1 MNIQL
6 YIEIFYAIILLF
18 VCLRIIYEVDTISKI
33 YSYLLVVIFLPI
45 IGMVVYFAMGN
56 NYRKNKLYS
65 KKLTRNNDLFS
76 RVRHH
81 INQSSIAIIKDGKP
95 SYLKDNPQL
104 AYLLL
109 HDKSPIT
116 KNNEVKLLLNGEET
130 FPEIIRALKAAQN
143 HIHIE
148 YYIFEDDKIGCKI
161 KDVLIE
167 KAKQGISV
175 RFIYDDFGSRSI
187 RKRIV
192 KELKDNGVEVYRF
205 YKINFIS
212 LANRINY
219 RNHRKI
225 IVIDGE
231 TAFVGGINISER
243 YSNPNPY
250 QLYWRDTHIKIKGS
264 GTANLQYIFLCDWN
278 FCTGNQIAINESF
291 FRTDL
296 PTEAK
301 VPLQIA
307 ASGPDSDSPTI
318 LYSIIQAISKAKH
331 EVLITTP
338 YFIPDESLINI
349 IKIAALS
356 GVSIKLIVP
365 KKGDSFLV
373 NAAACSFYSE
383 LIDAGVEIYLYTK
396 GFIHAKTL
404 VIDEAIAMVGTANMD
419 IRSFELNFE
428 VNAVIYDN
436 NFAKEMRKAFEN
448 DLLDSIKINEKEWN
462 ERSKWKTFS
471 EKIARLFSPLL

>member
-1 MNIQL
+1 ML
-6 YIEIFYAIILLF
+6 
-18 VCLRIIYEVDTISKI
+18 
-33 YSYLLVVIFLPI
+33 VIFLPVL
-45 IGMVVYFAMGN
+45 GMVIYFALGN
-56 NYRKNKLYS
+56 NFRKNKLYS
-65 KKLTRNNDLFS
+65 KKLSKNDDLFNQ
-76 RVRHH
+76 VRQH
-81 INQSSIAIIKDGKP
+81 IYHASLAIIDQGKP

-116 KNNEVKLLLNGEET
+116 ANNEVKLLLNGEQT
-130 FPEIIRALKAAQN
+130 FLEIIDALKQAKN

-148 YYIFEDDKIGCKI
+148 YYIYEDDEIGNEIKKI
-161 KDVLIE
+161 LIE
-167 KAKQGISV
+167 KAKEGVAV

-187 RKRIV
+187 RKRMV
-192 KELKDNGVEVYRF
+192 KELKENGVEVYPF
-205 YKINFIS
+205 YKITFIS

-231 TAFVGGINISER
+231 TAFVGGINISEK
-243 YSNPNPY
+243 YSNPNSNH
-250 QLYWRDTHIKIKGS
+250 LYWRDTHLKIKGS
-264 GTANLQYIFLCDWN
+264 ATAHLQYIFLCDWN
-278 FCTGNQIAINESF
+278 FCTGNQIEINQDF
-291 FRTDL
+291 FRRDVSSD
-296 PTEAK
+296 AK
-301 VPLQIA
+301 VPIQIA

-338 YFIPDESLINI
+338 YFIPDESLMNI

-373 NAAACSFYSE
+373 NAAACACYSE
-383 LIDAGVEIYLYTK
+383 LINVGVEIYLYTK

-404 VIDEAIAMVGTANMD
+404 VIDQEISMVGTANMD

-428 VNAVIYDN
+428 VNAILYDRD
-436 NFAKEMRKAFEN
+436 FGRQMKEAFEH
-448 DLLDSIKINEKEWN
+448 DLEDSKLINKKEWN
-462 ERSKWKTFS
+462 TRSKWKTFS